1 METPDTSI
9 SGDNG
14 PEGVLIGGR
23 LQELAEATG
32 MNQRQLALRVG
43 IDPRHFNSL
52 WHDKK
57 AAGLPLIRKIG
68 QRAGRSIAWL
78 CGEEAARPL
87 IGTANALGQV
97 TMTTDNTPISQG
109 IIHFIDGAGAF
120 APGER
125 VLVDPSDRWAEG
137 HWLLVRPR
145 AGGEAWVGWARMRGD
160 MQLLERAD
168 GEVIAYADDRH
179 EIVGVIV
186 GTIAPPPKPASALR

>member
-1 METPDTSI
+1 
-9 SGDNG
+9 
-14 PEGVLIGGR
+14 
-23 LQELAEATG
+23 

-137 HWLLVRPR
+137 HWLRTAGPR
-145 AGGEAWVGWARMRGD
+145 GIGSLCVHVQAARRGWDGRGCGVTCSCSSEPMAR
-160 MQLLERAD
+160 
-168 GEVIAYADDRH
+168 
-179 EIVGVIV
+179 
-186 GTIAPPPKPASALR
+186 